1 MKQIKNKDKIYD
13 ELVTNFL
20 NKREKKSNKTLL
32 RLRKEKFEIERKSIK
47 AGSVLK
53 LKELLIEET
62 NLLSSLNSNFY

>member
-20 NKREKKSNKTLL
+20 NKREKKINKTLL

>member
-20 NKREKKSNKTLL
+20 NKREKKINKTLL

-62 NLLSSLNSNFY
+62 NLLS